1 MIGDLG
7 HICKAS
13 GVGATLFVDEI
24 PYSQS
29 ANCCMSKPNLL
40 QAALYGGDD
49 YELCVTVAKTDQE
62 AFMQAAESTNTPV
75 RCIGEINDSDRICC
89 HNNSGE
95 ELQLHDESYMHFSGE
110 IQE

>member
-1 MIGDLG
+1 M
-7 HICKAS
+7 
-13 GVGATLFVDEI
+13 
-24 PYSQS
+24 
-29 ANCCMSKPNLL
+29 
-40 QAALYGGDD
+40 
-49 YELCVTVAKTDQE
+49 TVAKTDQE

-95 ELQLHDESYMHFSGE
+95 ELQLHNESYMHFSGE